1 MLYRL
6 LADVVVLGHFI
17 FVLFAVLGG
26 FLVLKWPGWA
36 WIHIPAALWAALI
49 EFAGW
54 ICPLTPL
61 ENLLREKGGAARYN
75 SGFIE
80 HYLLPVLYPDA
91 LTRSWQLVLGCIV
104 LGINLAVY
112 GWVWRRFLKTRS

>member
-26 FLVLKWPGWA
+26 FLVLKWAGWA
-36 WIHIPAALWAALI
+36 WIHVPTALWAALI

-54 ICPLTPL
+54 TCPLTPL
-61 ENLLREKGGAARYN
+61 ENFFREKGGAAGYN

-91 LTRSWQLVLGCIV
+91 LTRSWQIFLGCIV

>member
-1 MLYRL
+1 MFYSL
-6 LADVVVLGHFI
+6 LADVVVLGHFL

-26 FLVLKWPGWA
+26 FLALKWPGWA
-36 WIHIPAALWAALI
+36 WIHIPAAVWAALI

-61 ENLLREKGGAARYN
+61 ENLLREKGGASGYS

-80 HYLLPVLYPDA
+80 HYLLPVLYPDG
-91 LTRSWQLVLGCIV
+91 LTRSWQIVFGCIV

-112 GWVWRRFLKTRS
+112 CWVLRRYLKTRS

>member
-1 MLYRL
+1 MFYSL
-6 LADVVVLGHFI
+6 LADVVVLGHFL

-26 FLVLKWPGWA
+26 FLALKWPGWA

-61 ENLLREKGGAARYN
+61 ENLLREKGGASGYN

-80 HYLLPVLYPDA
+80 HYLLPVLYPDG
-91 LTRSWQLVLGCIV
+91 LTRSWQIVLGCIV

-112 GWVWRRFLKTRS
+112 SWVWRRFLKTRP

>member
-1 MLYRL
+1 MFYSL
-6 LADVVVLGHFI
+6 LADVVVLGHFL

-26 FLVLKWPGWA
+26 FLALKWPGWA

-61 ENLLREKGGAARYN
+61 ENLLREKGGASGYN

-80 HYLLPVLYPDA
+80 HYLLPVLYPDG
-91 LTRSWQLVLGCIV
+91 LTRSWQIVFGCIV

-112 GWVWRRFLKTRS
+112 CWVWRRYLKTRS

>member
-1 MLYRL
+1 MFYRL
-6 LADVVVLGHFI
+6 LADVVVLGHFL

-26 FLVLKWPGWA
+26 FLALKWPGWA
-36 WIHIPAALWAALI
+36 WIHIPAVFWAALI

-61 ENLLREKGGAARYN
+61 ENLLREKGGAAGYD

-91 LTRSWQLVLGCIV
+91 LTRSWQIVLGCIV
-104 LGINLAVY
+104 LGINLAIY
-112 GWVWRRFLKTRS
+112 SWVWRRFLKTRP